1 MAENEFDV
9 GIVGGGPAGLS
20 AAVYAARRGL
30 RCVVFEGAAWGGA
43 LAGHHSIENYAGF
56 PKIDSQE
63 LADKMKAHAE
73 GLGARLLLAKVSEI
87 EPDAATKGFL
97 VKTDEAGEFR
107 VRALVIATGAV
118 YKNLQVKGEKEF
130 AGKGVSYCATC
141 DAPFFK
147 GKIVAVVGAGNTA
160 ITTASLLADVAQ
172 RVILIYRNGIRAD
185 KVLVDELRKR
195 ANVEFIG
202 DSNVA
207 AIEGTKFVE
216 RLRLKNSKT
225 SEESAL
231 DVNGV
236 FINIG
241 LAPTTTLCTLLR
253 VKTLENGCVAVD
265 EKQRASVPGVF
276 AAGDCVGRLM
286 QVVWAAAEGAQAAL
300 SAHEYLKTK

>member
-1 MAENEFDV
+1 MVENEFDV

-20 AAVYAARRGL
+20 AAVYGQRRGL

-73 GLGARLLLAKVSEI
+73 GLGARLLLAQVSEI
-87 EPDAATKGFL
+87 EPEPKGFL
-97 VKTDEAGEFR
+97 VKTEEAGEFR
-107 VRALVIATGAV
+107 VRALIIATGAA

-172 RVILIYRNGIRAD
+172 RVIVIYRNGIRAD

-202 DSNVA
+202 DSNVV
-207 AIEGTKFVE
+207 AIEGAKFVE

-225 SEESAL
+225 SEESVL

-253 VKTLENGCVAVD
+253 IKTLENGCVAVD
-265 EKQRASVPGVF
+265 EKQLTSARGVF
-276 AAGDCVGRLM
+276 AAGDCVGHLR

-300 SAHEYLKTK
+300 SAYEYLKTR